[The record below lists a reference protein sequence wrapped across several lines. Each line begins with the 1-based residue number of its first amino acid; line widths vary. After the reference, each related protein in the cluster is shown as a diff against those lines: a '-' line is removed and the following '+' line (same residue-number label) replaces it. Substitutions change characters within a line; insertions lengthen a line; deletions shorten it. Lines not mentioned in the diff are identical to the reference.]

1 MIDLDLDAL
10 APQDKR
16 IKLNGKEYV
25 IKQPSLRQLMI
36 VLDLSQELKDGK
48 DEAKAFKKMVEV
60 VEILVP
66 EMKDEDSTFEQMFK
80 LLEFIVG
87 MATPED
93 LKKETTATSSEKKI
107 LKEALPE

>member
-25 IKQPSLRQLMI
+25 IKQPSLRQLMT
-36 VLDLSQELKDGK
+36 VLALSQELKEGK

-60 VEILVP
+60 IEILVP
-66 EMKDEDSTFEQMFK
+66 EMKDEDLTFEQMFK

-93 LKKETTATSSEKKI
+93 LKKETTEKKI